1 MIRTG
6 TVEVAVQTAHRE
18 VSNPQF
24 TGTIDYLITSDG
36 SEAPVAPQ
44 GFLVK
49 QVPNW
54 TLPVHFHRERQ
65 FQVVVGGGGTLG
77 KHALAPVSVHYTSKE
92 SGYGPIVSGGEGIWY
107 FTLRAKTD
115 PGGAWYLPGA
125 KDKMTPGLRKWQAT
139 SDPIG
144 TSSPAELR
152 AVTQSSTR
160 ALIEPLPDGAAAW
173 VMRVPPG
180 ASAQAPEGKPGAP
193 RFHVVVSGS
202 MRLGEE
208 TLPRLALAFSS
219 DEDSRL
225 GVTAG
230 EDGLELLVLEYPL
243 Q

>member
-6 TVEVAVQTAHRE
+6 TVEAAVQTAHRE

-24 TGTIDYLITSDG
+24 TGTLDYLITS
-36 SEAPVAPQ
+36 EASDAPIAPQ

-54 TLPVHFHRERQ
+54 TLPAHFHRERQ
-65 FQVVVGGGGTLG
+65 FQVVVNGGGTLG

-92 SGYGPIVSGGEGIWY
+92 SGYGPIVSGDEGLWY
-107 FTLRAKTD
+107 LTLRAKTE

-125 KDKMTPGLRKWQAT
+125 RDRMTPGLRKWQAT
-139 SDPIG
+139 SEAMVP
-144 TSSPAELR
+144 SPASELR
-152 AVTQSSTR
+152 AIAEPSTQT
-160 ALIEPLPDGAAAW
+160 LIEPLADGAAAW
-173 VMRVPPG
+173 LMRLPPG
-180 ASAQAPEGKPGAP
+180 ASAQAHEGKPGAP
-193 RFHVVVSGS
+193 RFHVVVSGAL
-202 MRLGEE
+202 RLGEE

-230 EDGLELLVLEYPL
+230 DEGLELLILEYPM